1 MAITRGPHLE
11 RILAEA
17 ERLTRARPMPPAP
30 LRARLRSSP
39 GLRRL
44 APRSLIVAAAQSRGR
59 ALWRRDPETRRY
71 TTAMMETVVTGTARA
86 GEAKQL
92 ACQYLAE
99 QAAEQEL
106 FWLPWRLPAL
116 DRRSREHADRALASG
131 RGVLISSCHTSAIYM
146 TCWPISELGR
156 RVYLTAAPWYFG
168 EPGNDYWGRRL
179 VRFRREV
186 AKRNELVLPA
196 PGSFPMLRQLL
207 EWGEVVNV
215 LFDMPGG
222 TATNFLGKPVML
234 SSGSA
239 RLAAE
244 ADALVLPVRTRRVG
258 ADFRVDVCAPLDP
271 RAFDDHEELH
281 RSLAAIHERHIL
293 EQPQAL
299 EDPNRP
305 GAWEGVAST
314 CGWANPRYSCGGSI
328 LPKLDGKAAIAP
340 PFDAENAQRI
350 AWQQRRDRTSRAS
363 WPRPNA

>member
-1 MAITRGPHLE
+1 MAIAQGPHLE
-11 RILAEA
+11 SILAEA
-17 ERLTRARPMPPAP
+17 EHLTRSRSMPSAP
-30 LRARLRSSP
+30 LRARLQSSP
-39 GLRRL
+39 GLRRV
-44 APRSLIVAAAQSRGR
+44 APRRLIVAAAKSRGR

-71 TTAMMETVVTGTARA
+71 ATAMMETIVTGTARA
-86 GEAKQL
+86 GEAEQL
-92 ACQYLAE
+92 ARQHLVE

-116 DRRSREHADRALASG
+116 DRRSRKHADGALASG

-146 TCWPISELGR
+146 TCWPISERGR

-168 EPGNDYWGRRL
+168 EPAHDYWGRRL
-179 VRFRREV
+179 MRFRREV
-186 AKRNELVLPA
+186 AKHDELVLPA
-196 PGSFPMLRQLL
+196 PGSFPVLRQLL
-207 EWGEVVNV
+207 ELGEVVNV

-222 TATNFLGKPVML
+222 TDTYFLGKPVML

-239 RLAAE
+239 RLAA
-244 ADALVLPVRTRRVG
+244 ATDALVLPVRTRRVG

-305 GAWEGVAST
+305 GAWEGMAST
-314 CGWANPRYSCGGSI
+314 CEWANPRYSCDGSI

-340 PFDAENAQRI
+340 PFDAESAHRSHGNSAGT
-350 AWQQRRDRTSRAS
+350 A
-363 WPRPNA
+363 P